1 VTGALAAH
9 VDRLRRSAAAAITG
23 MVMPF
28 VKGAAADLCVL
39 AGVGTISYAFG
50 LVWRPALC
58 FFVGIV
64 LIVFG
69 VRGVTPPPAGG
80 AAA

>member
-1 VTGALAAH
+1 
-9 VDRLRRSAAAAITG
+9 
-23 MVMPF
+23 MPF

-50 LVWRPALC
+50 LVWRPALF

-64 LIVFG
+64 LIIFG
-69 VRGVTPPPAGG
+69 VRGVTRPPAGG
-80 AAA
+80 ATA